1 MPENQKSE
9 VLLSYSGPL
18 KYDTI
23 GLLINKLKDMASG
36 LGLRLVLYKKIL
48 LVMIESLENI
58 LKYNEQLDE
67 DLHLKKKYLPKFSI
81 EKMNN
86 TFILTSSNTILL
98 GDVSQLSEKL
108 AHINSLN
115 AEGLKKLYK
124 TTITN
129 GQFSEKGGAGLGFI
143 EIAKIASEKMNFSF
157 ENINDKYSY
166 YRLQVFIHDE
176 VT

>member
-36 LGLRLVLYKKIL
+36 MGIRLVLYKKIL

-58 LKYNEQLDE
+58 LKYNEHLDE
-67 DLHLKKKYLPKFSI
+67 ELHLKKEFLPKFSI
-81 EKMNN
+81 ERLDD
-86 TFILTSSNTILL
+86 TFILTSSNTILS

-108 AHINSLN
+108 TLINSLN

-129 GQFSEKGGAGLGFI
+129 GQFSLKGGAGLGFI
-143 EIAKIASEKMNFSF
+143 EIAKIASEKMDFSF
-157 ENINDKYSY
+157 ENINEKYSY
-166 YRLQVFIHDE
+166 YRLQVLIRDDN
-176 VT
+176 T